1 MLIYRALNYVRDKSG
16 NMGYNISIRRIHT
29 SRTRIDLENQ
39 IRNIASLT
47 PMIVAMFVIIVC
59 GCSVTKTLKDG
70 ERPSNERFISR
81 ARFFQETRGDD
92 VIITTRDGKE
102 FVGELSLL
110 SEDSLRLRFHES
122 TSRDTAFSLRD
133 VNMLEY
139 RKHFMGV
146 IEGFTLGTLGAS
158 LLASGAVAMTY
169 SSSSGDNGGAYVVIF
184 IAGAAILGGLVGA
197 VIGGSIGHHER
208 ARVPP
213 SPSDSSRTAS
223 GN

>member
-1 MLIYRALNYVRDKSG
+1 M
-16 NMGYNISIRRIHT
+16 
-29 SRTRIDLENQ
+29 
-39 IRNIASLT
+39 RNIISLT
-47 PMIVAMFVIIVC
+47 PMIVAIFVIIVC

-81 ARFFQETRGDD
+81 ARFFQETQGDD

-102 FVGELSLL
+102 FVGGLSPL
-110 SEDSLRLRFHES
+110 SEDSLRLRFHEP

-158 LLASGAVAMTY
+158 LLASGAVALTY
-169 SSSSGDNGGAYVVIF
+169 STSVGANSGAYAVFTVG
-184 IAGAAILGGLVGA
+184 GAAILGSLVGA
-197 VIGGSIGHHER
+197 VIGGTIGHHER
-208 ARVPP
+208 ARVPL